1 MECKFMR
8 NIFLFIFLAFISF
21 NLACNSSEQFVSEK
35 VSASEMLIESP
46 KNYNKIAVDFIRKAR
61 ETGDFGLNTNAENAV
76 KKALEI
82 EPENWDS
89 QKLQA
94 SLHLTLHRFDE
105 ALKLGKN
112 LQQSN
117 PNDSFVYG
125 ILTDAN
131 VELGNYK
138 EAVEAVQKMVDLKP
152 NMSSYA
158 RVGYVRSLHGDSVG
172 AIEAMK
178 LAAKTADP
186 NDKESQA
193 WCLVHLGDEFF
204 KSGKFAE
211 AEKVYDEALKIFPNY
226 AAAMV
231 GKGRV
236 KMANN
241 DSETAIKL
249 LTEAQNRQPLAETV
263 ITLGDIY
270 SKLKQTDKAKQQ
282 YDLAE
287 TIEAKFD
294 NTDQRRLALLW
305 ADNDQKLDDALAIA
319 EREHANRKD
328 IFTAD
333 IFAWCLYK
341 KGRLTEAKVAIDEAM
356 RLNKKDARFFYHAGM
371 IEKGLGNTKEAKR
384 LLNLALQINPM
395 FDFIQNEKVKTALQE
410 LK

>member
-1 MECKFMR
+1 MR
-8 NIFLFIFLAFISF
+8 NIFLFIFLAFTSL
-21 NLACNSSEQFVSEK
+21 NLACNSSEQLVSEK
-35 VSASEMLIESP
+35 VSASEMPIESA
-46 KNYNKIAVDFIRKAR
+46 KNYNKIAADFIRKAR
-61 ETGDFGLNTNAENAV
+61 ETGDFVLNTNAENAV

-105 ALKLGKN
+105 ALKLGKT
-112 LQQSN
+112 LQQSS
-117 PNDSFVYG
+117 PSDSFVYG

-131 VELGNYK
+131 VELGNYT

-172 AIEAMK
+172 AIDAMK

-204 KSGKFAE
+204 KSGKFTE

-236 KMANN
+236 RMANN

-249 LTEAQNRQPLAETV
+249 LTEAQNRQPLTETV

-270 SKLKQTDKAKQQ
+270 AKLKQTDKAKQQ

-356 RLNKKDARFFYHAGM
+356 RLNNKDARFFYHAGM
-371 IEKGLGNTKEAKR
+371 IEKGLGNKKEAKR
-384 LLNLALQINPM
+384 LLNLALQTNPM
-395 FDFIQNEKVKTALQE
+395 FDFGQNEKLKTALQE

>member
-1 MECKFMR
+1 
-8 NIFLFIFLAFISF
+8 
-21 NLACNSSEQFVSEK
+21 
-35 VSASEMLIESP
+35 ML
-46 KNYNKIAVDFIRKAR
+46 KIR
-61 ETGDFGLNTNAENAV
+61 L
-76 KKALEI
+76 KK
-82 EPENWDS
+82 DS

-94 SLHLTLHRFDE
+94 SLHLTFHRFDE

-112 LQQSN
+112 LQQSS

-131 VELGNYK
+131 VELGNYT

-178 LAAKTADP
+178 FAAKTADP

-204 KSGKFAE
+204 KSGKFTE

-236 KMANN
+236 RMANN

-249 LTEAQNRQPLAETV
+249 LSDAQNRQPLVETI

-294 NTDQRRLALLW
+294 NADQRRLALLW
-305 ADNDQKLDDALAIA
+305 TDNDQKLDDALAIA

-356 RLNKKDARFFYHAGM
+356 RLNNKDARFFYHAGM
-371 IEKGLGNTKEAKR
+371 IEKDLGNTKEAKR
-384 LLNLALQINPM
+384 LLNLALQTNPM
-395 FDFIQNEKVKTALQE
+395 FDFVQNERAKTALQSQ
-410 LK
+410 

>member
-1 MECKFMR
+1 MKNLFLY
-8 NIFLFIFLAFISF
+8 IFTVFISL
-21 NLACNSSEQFVSEK
+21 NLACNSSNINVSEK
-35 VSASEMLIESP
+35 VSASEISTESA
-46 KNYNKIAVDFIRKAR
+46 KTYNKTAADFIRKAR

-94 SLHLTLHRFDE
+94 SLHLTFHRFDE
-105 ALKLGKN
+105 ALKLGKT
-112 LQQSN
+112 LQKSS

-131 VELGNYK
+131 VELGNYQ
-138 EAVEAVQKMVDLKP
+138 EAVDAVQKMVDLKP

-158 RVGYVRSLHGDSVG
+158 RVGYVRSLHGDTNG

-178 LAAKTADP
+178 LAAKMADP
-186 NDKESQA
+186 NDAEAQS
-193 WCLVHLGDEFF
+193 WCLVHLGDEYF

-211 AEKVYDEALKIFPNY
+211 AEKVYDEALRNFPNY
-226 AAAMV
+226 AAAIV

-236 KMANN
+236 KMVNN
-241 DSETAIKL
+241 DHETAIKL
-249 LTEAQNRQPLAETV
+249 LTEAQNRQPLVETV

-270 SKLKQTDKAKQQ
+270 AKTNQTDKAKQQ

-287 TIEAKFD
+287 VMEAKLD
-294 NTDQRRLALLW
+294 NTDQRILALLW
-305 ADNDQKLDDALAIA
+305 ANNGTNLDKALAIA
-319 EREHANRKD
+319 EREHTSRND

-341 KGRLTEAKVAIDEAM
+341 KGRFAEAKDVMDEAM
-356 RLNKKDARFFYHAGM
+356 RLNNKDARFFYHAGM
-371 IEKGLGNTKEAKR
+371 IEKDLGNTKEAKR
-384 LLNLALQINPM
+384 LLNIALQTNPM
-395 FDFIQNEKVKTALQE
+395 FDFVQNEKAKTALQE

>member
-1 MECKFMR
+1 MENKFMR
-8 NIFLFIFLAFISF
+8 NIFLFIFLAFTSL
-21 NLACNSSEQFVSEK
+21 NLACNSSEQLVSEK
-35 VSASEMLIESP
+35 VSASEMPIESA
-46 KNYNKIAVDFIRKAR
+46 KNYNKIAADFIRKAR

-94 SLHLTLHRFDE
+94 SLHLTFHRFDE
-105 ALKLGKN
+105 ALKLGKT
-112 LQQSN
+112 LQQSS

-152 NMSSYA
+152 NMSAYA
-158 RVGYVRSLHGDSVG
+158 RVGYVRSLHGDSLG

-186 NDKESQA
+186 NDKESQS

-211 AEKVYDEALKIFPNY
+211 AEKVYDEALKIFPDY

-236 KMANN
+236 RMANN

-249 LTEAQNRQPLAETV
+249 LSDAQNRQPLVETV

-270 SKLKQTDKAKQQ
+270 TKLNQTDKAKQQ

-294 NTDQRRLALLW
+294 NADQRRLALLW
-305 ADNDQKLDDALAIA
+305 ADNDQKLNDALAIA

-341 KGRLTEAKVAIDEAM
+341 KGRLTEAKSAIDEAM
-356 RLNKKDARFFYHAGM
+356 RLNNKDARFFYHAGM
-371 IEKGLGNTKEAKR
+371 IEKGLGNKKEAKR
-384 LLNLALQINPM
+384 LLNVALQTNPM
-395 FDFIQNEKVKTALQE
+395 FDFVQNERAKTALQSQ
-410 LK
+410 

>member
-1 MECKFMR
+1 MENKFMR
-8 NIFLFIFLAFISF
+8 NIFLFIFLAFTSL
-21 NLACNSSEQFVSEK
+21 NLACNSSEQLVSEK
-35 VSASEMLIESP
+35 VSASEMPIESA
-46 KNYNKIAVDFIRKAR
+46 KNYNKIAADFIRKAR

-89 QKLQA
+89 QKLQS
-94 SLHLTLHRFDE
+94 SLHLTFHRFDE
-105 ALKLGKN
+105 ALKLGKT
-112 LQQSN
+112 LQQSS

-131 VELGNYK
+131 VELGNYT

-152 NMSSYA
+152 NMSAYA
-158 RVGYVRSLHGDSVG
+158 RVGYVRSLHGDSLG

-186 NDKESQA
+186 NDKESQS

-211 AEKVYDEALKIFPNY
+211 AEKVYDEALKIFPDY

-236 KMANN
+236 RMANN

-249 LTEAQNRQPLAETV
+249 LSDAQNRQPLVETV

-270 SKLKQTDKAKQQ
+270 TKLNQTDKAKQQ

-294 NTDQRRLALLW
+294 NADQRRLALLW
-305 ADNDQKLDDALAIA
+305 ADNDQKLNDALAIA

-341 KGRLTEAKVAIDEAM
+341 KGRLTEAKSAIDEAM
-356 RLNKKDARFFYHAGM
+356 RLNNKDARFFYHAGM
-371 IEKGLGNTKEAKR
+371 IEKGLGNKKEAKR
-384 LLNLALQINPM
+384 LLNVALQTNPM
-395 FDFIQNEKVKTALQE
+395 FDFVQNERAKTALQSQ
-410 LK
+410 